1 MPQHPMS
8 KRHSTSIS
16 WFTIIGALA
25 ALTHYL
31 IAVGFEYS
39 ATLSASHANI
49 AGFIAAFPVS
59 YIGHRKFSF
68 SSHDAS
74 HREALPRFLSVAILG
89 FLANQT
95 LTLNAI
101 QYTKLPFWFALGI
114 VMVIVAVSTY
124 LLSHFWAFKGK
135 K

>member
-1 MPQHPMS
+1 MNPVTDSAKVTVRLPLQLTLN
-8 KRHSTSIS
+8 RDTQICY
-16 WFTIIGALA
+16 GA
-25 ALTHYL
+25 
-31 IAVGFEYS
+31 
-39 ATLSASHANI
+39 
-49 AGFIAAFPVS
+49 P
-59 YIGHRKFSF
+59 
-68 SSHDAS
+68 
-74 HREALPRFLSVAILG
+74 
-89 FLANQT
+89 